1 MAADLVGIVYLFF
14 QTLYSRAHILDS
26 ISTDDYR
33 LHTSCVTEVERYGM
47 GDPNGGKKAK
57 VTPQQAWMDLITS
70 SVDSAPPN
78 LRDFMQALTH
88 LDNVPRKE
96 KQFRNFASNSL
107 NLRGNKNGD
116 SIVGEIWGLLKRLRD
131 EQVKAKA
138 EVVAKVLAKKNI
150 AKAKAEENKA
160 PSESDSDDSSN
171 DGHKPKK
178 ATGTTKTKASSD
190 SDSDN
195 SSKDGDKQKKVTA
208 TKTKAPVSVSESS
221 ETTTDVKSVKKAM
234 KSVLKKSK
242 DHSLTVK
249 HLRKAVGL
257 RLGVSQKDTLK
268 KFVTQNLESSS
279 KQKFVLKGKTV
290 TLQID

>member
-1 MAADLVGIVYLFF
+1 
-14 QTLYSRAHILDS
+14 
-26 ISTDDYR
+26 
-33 LHTSCVTEVERYGM
+33 VTEVERYEKR
-47 GDPNGGKKAK
+47 DPKGGNVKA
-57 VTPQQAWMDLITS
+57 TPQQAWMDLISS

-78 LRDFMQALTH
+78 LRDFMHALTH

-138 EVVAKVLAKKNI
+138 ELAAKQLAKKNI
-150 AKAKAEENKA
+150 AKAKAAENRD

-171 DGHKPKK
+171 DGDKQEE
-178 ATGTTKTKASSD
+178 ATDTKTK
-190 SDSDN
+190 
-195 SSKDGDKQKKVTA
+195 G
-208 TKTKAPVSVSESS
+208 PVSVSESS

-234 KSVLKKSK
+234 KRVLKKSK
-242 DHSLTVK
+242 DHSLTLK

-257 RLGVSQKDTLK
+257 RLGVSEKDTLK

>member
-1 MAADLVGIVYLFF
+1 
-14 QTLYSRAHILDS
+14 
-26 ISTDDYR
+26 
-33 LHTSCVTEVERYGM
+33 M

-70 SVDSAPPN
+70 SVESAPPN

-138 EVVAKVLAKKNI
+138 EVAAKVLAKKNI
-150 AKAKAEENKA
+150 AKAKAAENEA
-160 PSESDSDDSSN
+160 PSESDSDDSSS
-171 DGHKPKK
+171 DGHKQKK
-178 ATGTTKTKASSD
+178 ATGTKTKASSD
-190 SDSDN
+190 SDSDD
-195 SSKDGDKQKKVTA
+195 SSKDGDTQKKA
-208 TKTKAPVSVSESS
+208 TDKKTKAPVSASESS
-221 ETTTDVKSVKKAM
+221 ETTDVKSVKKAM

>member
-1 MAADLVGIVYLFF
+1 
-14 QTLYSRAHILDS
+14 
-26 ISTDDYR
+26 
-33 LHTSCVTEVERYGM
+33 VTEVERYG
-47 GDPNGGKKAK
+47 GSDPNGGKKAK

-138 EVVAKVLAKKNI
+138 EVAAKVLAKKNI
-150 AKAKAEENKA
+150 AKAKAEENKE
-160 PSESDSDDSSN
+160 SSDSDSDDSSN
-171 DGHKPKK
+171 DGKK
-178 ATGTTKTKASSD
+178 QKKTTQTKSKAPASD
-190 SDSDN
+190 SDSDD
-195 SSKDGDKQKKVTA
+195 SSNDGKKQKEA
-208 TKTKAPVSVSESS
+208 TDTKSKAPVSASETSD
-221 ETTTDVKSVKKAM
+221 TTTDVKSVKKAM

>member
-1 MAADLVGIVYLFF
+1 
-14 QTLYSRAHILDS
+14 
-26 ISTDDYR
+26 
-33 LHTSCVTEVERYGM
+33 VTEVERYGM

-138 EVVAKVLAKKNI
+138 EVQAKVLAKKNI

-160 PSESDSDDSSN
+160 PSDSDSDDSSD
-171 DGHKPKK
+171 DGKKKEK
-178 ATGTTKTKASSD
+178 ATDTKTKASSD
-190 SDSDN
+190 SDSDD
-195 SSKDGDKQKKVTA
+195 SSNDGKKKEKTTV
-208 TKTKAPVSVSESS
+208 KTKAPVSTSESS

-234 KSVLKKSK
+234 KSVLRKSK

-279 KQKFVLKGKTV
+279 KQKFVLQGKTV

>member
-1 MAADLVGIVYLFF
+1 MAVDLVWNRLFVLSDPGICTHTYNIN
-14 QTLYSRAHILDS
+14 ILGS

-78 LRDFMQALTH
+78 LRDFMHALTH

-107 NLRGNKNGD
+107 NLRGNKNGN

-131 EQVKAKA
+131 EQVQAKA
-138 EVVAKVLAKKNI
+138 EVAAKVLAKKNI
-150 AKAKAEENKA
+150 AKAKAEENRA
-160 PSESDSDDSSN
+160 SSESDSDDSSN
-171 DGHKPKK
+171 DGKGKRK
-178 ATGTTKTKASSD
+178 EATDSKTKSP
-190 SDSDN
+190 
-195 SSKDGDKQKKVTA
+195 
-208 TKTKAPVSVSESS
+208 PVSVSKSS
-221 ETTTDVKSVKKAM
+221 NTTTDVKSVKKAM
-234 KSVLKKSK
+234 KKVLKKSK

-257 RLGVSQKDTLK
+257 RLGISQKDTLK

>member
-1 MAADLVGIVYLFF
+1 
-14 QTLYSRAHILDS
+14 
-26 ISTDDYR
+26 
-33 LHTSCVTEVERYGM
+33 M

-138 EVVAKVLAKKNI
+138 EVAAKVLAKKNI
-150 AKAKAEENKA
+150 AKAKAAENKES
-160 PSESDSDDSSN
+160 SESDSDDSSN
-171 DGHKPKK
+171 DGE
-178 ATGTTKTKASSD
+178 
-190 SDSDN
+190 
-195 SSKDGDKQKKVTA
+195 KQKEA
-208 TKTKAPVSVSESS
+208 ANTKTKAPVSVSETS

-268 KFVTQNLESSS
+268 KFVTKNLESSS
-279 KQKFVLKGKTV
+279 KQKFVLKGKIV